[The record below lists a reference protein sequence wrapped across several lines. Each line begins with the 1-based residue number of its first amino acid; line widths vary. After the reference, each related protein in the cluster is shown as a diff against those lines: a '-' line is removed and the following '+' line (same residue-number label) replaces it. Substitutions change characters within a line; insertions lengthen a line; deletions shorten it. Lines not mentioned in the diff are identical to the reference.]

1 MERFKIKDLIE
12 KLNRVKDI
20 KNKNKLLYM
29 WVKQDVI
36 SFEEFYEINKLIS

>member
-1 MERFKIKDLIE
+1 MERFKIKDLLE
-12 KLNRVKDI
+12 KLDRVKDI

-36 SFEEFYEINKLIS
+36 SFEEFYEINQLI